1 MNTNFALASIL
12 CSKNSHTAVCC
23 ADAVREICNREHH
36 GYEGFFASDLP
47 GMSDGNRASALMRQL
62 HAAGLIEKTGNTR
75 PVIVSL
81 ERYSYGANG
90 WAVEPYRVITVT
102 AAEWRPLFDV
112 AKVLALLDALD
123 LDFDNM

>member
-12 CSKNSHTAVCC
+12 CSKNSHAAVCC

-47 GMSDGNRASALMRQL
+47 GMSDGGRASALMRQL

-75 PVIVSL
+75 PMIVSL

-90 WAVEPYRVITVT
+90 WAVEPYKVITVT